1 MRWEKE
7 AGTQFPIGAVCKKIS
22 KRTAE
27 WRGGEIFFPQARIC
41 EEPALGVETVKLFA
55 HCSMLFW
62 ILSVASLFWGCSQG
76 SSSKTSQPTRW
87 EEPAPARTVAA
98 GGGGTTASGLEYQVL
113 RAGTGS
119 KPTRQDTVK
128 VHYHGYL
135 VDGTV
140 FDSSVQRGQPA
151 VFGLTQVIPGWTE
164 GLQLMPEGSKF
175 RFRIPPHL
183 GYGERGS
190 PPKIGPNQTLM
201 FEVELLE
208 IVGS

>member
-1 MRWEKE
+1 MKTRLLAFAALLTAAFGCAADPVLDAAAKE
-7 AGTQFPIGAVCKKIS
+7 AGAQVTP
-22 KRTAE
+22 
-27 WRGGEIFFPQARIC
+27 
-41 EEPALGVETVKLFA
+41 
-55 HCSMLFW
+55 
-62 ILSVASLFWGCSQG
+62 
-76 SSSKTSQPTRW
+76 
-87 EEPAPARTVAA
+87 
-98 GGGGTTASGLEYQVL
+98 SGLVYRSL
-113 RAGTGS
+113 KDGTGAS
-119 KPTRQDTVK
+119 PKASDTVK

-164 GLQLMPEGSKF
+164 GLQLMPVGSKF